1 MVMMKKVMVVLMM
14 MVVALFVSGARA
26 GVSVVMNSSFEHDG
40 YVNDINEEPPYRW
53 PDVSAA
59 DAKFRGLVSEST
71 DWTIHGGHYLVVYS
85 YSFSVL
91 NAGDEATVSQQVYL
105 TDVNEIIFNVRLDT
119 GSASHVWHT
128 SQRTAFL
135 KIDADV
141 VWDSNSLAG
150 APGDI
155 RGEYLDQVYVVDE
168 KYKDANSHALSLGL
182 RVNQYDEWGPISYY
196 TMWDLVRFDTH
207 CGGFGYLAQDFARD
221 CYIDELDLA
230 VLAEQWLADVNEVYD
245 LFEDGVFNFND
256 YDLFAEYWMANSDSN
271 NWRDDNCYQAPLLDA
286 DFNDDGIIN
295 FVDFTILTGD
305 WLDGSETAD
314 YIVLSGL
321 FDEWLAKSWLYGL

>member
-1 MVMMKKVMVVLMM
+1 MMKKVMVVLIMT
-14 MVVALFVSGARA
+14 VVALFVSGARA

-40 YVNDINEEPPYRW
+40 YINDINDQPPYRW

-155 RGEYLDQVYVVDE
+155 RGEYLDQVLV
-168 KYKDANSHALSLGL
+168 
-182 RVNQYDEWGPISYY
+182 SYY